1 MEPQELLHFVVVVFV
16 VVLAVEHMVCLKNY
30 HVGMVLE
37 MVLEKFVVVRL
48 NCLTI

>member
-1 MEPQELLHFVVVVFV
+1 MEPHELLHFVVIIVCV
-16 VVLAVEHMVCLKNY
+16 VVLVVEDIVCLRNY

-37 MVLEKFVVVRL
+37 KFVVVGL